1 MIIAIDGPAA
11 AGKSTVAKKIANQLN
26 YVYIDTGAM
35 YRAITLAA
43 NINGIDYE
51 DELNLAKLTKNT
63 SITFKQNDGMQ
74 QVFIN
79 NKDVTLDIR
88 NQEVTNNVSTVAKHQ
103 KVREIL
109 VEKQREL
116 AQNKHVVMDGRDI
129 GSHVLPNADVKLFL
143 VASVEERA
151 KRRHEENLAN
161 GFESNLDQL
170 KEEIRKRDQIDSE
183 REVSPL
189 VKAEDAIEVDT
200 TNMNID
206 EVTNYIL
213 SIISNKMKVNEGEQ

>member
-63 SITFKQNDGMQ
+63 SITFKQNDGIQ

>member
-63 SITFKQNDGMQ
+63 SITFKQNDGIQ

-88 NQEVTNNVSTVAKHQ
+88 NQDVTNNVSTVAKHQ

-129 GSHVLPNADVKLFL
+129 GSHVLPNADLKLFL

>member
-63 SITFKQNDGMQ
+63 SITFKQNNGIQ

>member
-11 AGKSTVAKKIANQLN
+11 AGKSTVAKKIATQLN

-63 SITFKQNDGMQ
+63 SITFKQNNGIQ

-129 GSHVLPNADVKLFL
+129 GSHVLPNADLKLFL

>member
-11 AGKSTVAKKIANQLN
+11 AGKSTVAKKIATQLN

-63 SITFKQNDGMQ
+63 SITFKQNDGIQ

>member
-88 NQEVTNNVSTVAKHQ
+88 NQDVTNNVSTVAKHQ

>member
-63 SITFKQNDGMQ
+63 SITFKQNNGIQ

-88 NQEVTNNVSTVAKHQ
+88 NQDVTNNVSTVAKHQ

>member
-129 GSHVLPNADVKLFL
+129 GSHVLPNADLKLFL

>member
-43 NINGIDYE
+43 KINGIDYE

-63 SITFKQNDGMQ
+63 SITFKQNDGIQ

>member
-11 AGKSTVAKKIANQLN
+11 AGKSTVAKKIATQLN

-63 SITFKQNDGMQ
+63 SITFKQNNGIQ